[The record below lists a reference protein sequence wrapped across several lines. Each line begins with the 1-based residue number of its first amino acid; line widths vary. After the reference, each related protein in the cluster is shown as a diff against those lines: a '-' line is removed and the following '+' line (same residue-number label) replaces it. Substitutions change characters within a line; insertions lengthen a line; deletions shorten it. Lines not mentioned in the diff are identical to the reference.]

1 MKKVT
6 LPAAAL
12 LAFASPADTGGVA
25 VPEFKPLY
33 SLRIDARNVAYELRV
48 NDIPVLTKDNDASSL
63 TSKFLIN
70 PWLVGGRNTLTI
82 RLLPVEK
89 STTDPQDPKYCRVV
103 ITGPAVNGGPDTT
116 LGRVEVSPAKAAG
129 TAPARAKDESF
140 NVILGYPAP
149 AWAAS
154 EKIGKDAAT
163 QKRILERYREFH
175 RLLENKDLDG
185 VMRFSAA
192 KLDEF
197 ARSMYDTTFVSLR
210 RQSFQEQ
217 FASPGKLIGIDVQ
230 AKDGLRYEYYFGD
243 RLVSIRN
250 VEDRSIIQYY
260 DDDEGVTTE
269 YPLFFYFDGKDFVLI
284 R

>member
-1 MKKVT
+1 MT
-6 LPAAAL
+6 FAAHA
-12 LAFASPADTGGVA
+12 AA
-25 VPEFKPLY
+25 VPEFKPRY
-33 SLRIDARNVAYELRV
+33 TVSIDARNVAYELRV
-48 NDIPVLTKDNDASSL
+48 NDIPVLTKDNDASSR

-82 RLLPVEK
+82 RLLPVEQ
-89 STTDPQDPKYCRVV
+89 STTDPEDPKYCHVV
-103 ITGPAVNGGPDTT
+103 ITGPAVEGGPDTT
-116 LGRVEVSPAKAAG
+116 LGRVEVSPARTAGAKPAA
-129 TAPARAKDESF
+129 AKDASF

-154 EKIGKDAAT
+154 PKIGKDAAT
-163 QKRILERYREFH
+163 QQRILARYREFH
-175 RLLENKDLDG
+175 RLLEHKDLDG

-210 RQSFQEQ
+210 RRSFQEQ
-217 FASPGKLIGIDVQ
+217 FASSGKLIGIDVQ
-230 AKDGLRYEYYFGD
+230 AKNGLRFEYFFGD

-250 VEDRSIIQYY
+250 DEDRSIILYY
-260 DDDEGVTTE
+260 DADEGATTE

>member
-1 MKKVT
+1 MT
-6 LPAAAL
+6 FAAHA
-12 LAFASPADTGGVA
+12 VA
-25 VPEFKPLY
+25 VPEPTPRY
-33 SLRIDARNVAYELRV
+33 SVTIDARNVAYELRV
-48 NDIPVLTKDNDASSL
+48 NDIPVLTKESDVSSL

-82 RLLPVEK
+82 RLLPVEN

-103 ITGPAVNGGPDTT
+103 ITGPAVEGGPDTT
-116 LGRVEVSPAKAAG
+116 LGRVELSPVKTASAKAA
-129 TAPARAKDESF
+129 RAKNASF

-163 QKRILERYREFH
+163 QQRILARYREFH
-175 RLLENKDLDG
+175 RLLEHKDLDG

-197 ARSMYDTTFVSLR
+197 ARTMYDTTFVTSR

-230 AKDGLRYEYYFGD
+230 AKNGLRFEYYFGD
-243 RLVSIRN
+243 RLVSIKN
-250 VEDRSIIQYY
+250 DEERSIIQYY
-260 DDDEGVTTE
+260 DDDEGATTE